1 MKLKN
6 SQSQK
11 KTKSTAE
18 RINRFVM
25 TEIGCAGIF
34 GKIIQ
39 RGNLGLITGGGGFK
53 LLSMRDMNRFKK
65 SYIEFLEHQ
74 AEC

>member
-1 MKLKN
+1 
-6 SQSQK
+6 
-11 KTKSTAE
+11 
-18 RINRFVM
+18 M

-34 GKIIQ
+34 GKIIH
-39 RGNLGLITGGGGFK
+39 RRNLGLIAGGAGFK